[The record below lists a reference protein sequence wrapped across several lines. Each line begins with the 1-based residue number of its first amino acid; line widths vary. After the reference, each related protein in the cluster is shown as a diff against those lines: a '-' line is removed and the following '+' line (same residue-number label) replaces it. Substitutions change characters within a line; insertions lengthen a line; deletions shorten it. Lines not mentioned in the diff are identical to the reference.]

1 MLCLAADRT
10 VSVEVRAGLLFHS
23 SQNWVSGGQRGC
35 TVSQLVERSQWRSE
49 RVYCFTASSQ
59 NWVSGGQRGYTV
71 SQLMEWGQWRSERV
85 YCFTDHKTWSVET
98 RQYSVSRELINRGRG
113 GQRLIH
119 VLHNWASGGHSRH
132 SASQLTV
139 VGHRSARVHILS

>member
-85 YCFTDHKTWSVET
+85 YCFTDHKTWSVEV
-98 RQYSVSRELINRGRG
+98 REGILFHRSQNMVSGDQAVLCFTGADKPGQGR
-113 GQRLIH
+113 
-119 VLHNWASGGHSRH
+119 SETHSRL
-132 SASQLTV
+132 AQLGKWRSQ
-139 VGHRSARVHILS
+139 